1 MKTVLM
7 AVAVVKNQDKVLI
20 RKMDPAKSPY
30 KELWA
35 LFGGR
40 IDGEGS
46 VEELLNQELM
56 QRWNFKVRISDKL
69 WWDEELKVD
78 RDGEEKRFVYIDAI
92 CEVEAGEPNPVNKN
106 ETLEWV
112 ALGELTNYD
121 LNPPTKTVLKRLEY
135 VG

>member
-7 AVAVVKNQDKVLI
+7 AVAVLKAEDKILL

-40 IDGEGS
+40 IDGEGL
-46 VEELLNQELM
+46 VQDLLNKELEA
-56 QRWNFKVRISDKL
+56 RWNFKVRISEKL

-78 RDGEEKRFVYIDAI
+78 QDGEEKRFVYIDAI
-92 CEVEAGEPNPVNKN
+92 CEIESGEPKPVNEN
-106 ETLEWV
+106 EILEWV
-112 ALGELTNYD
+112 ARSDLESYD
-121 LNPPTKTVLKRLEY
+121 LNPPTKILLKRLEY
-135 VG
+135 LR

>member
-7 AVAVVKNQDKVLI
+7 AVAVVKAQDKILL
-20 RKMDPAKSPY
+20 RKMDPVKSPY

-46 VEELLNQELM
+46 VEDLLNKELK
-56 QRWNFKVRISDKL
+56 QRWNFTVRISDRL

-78 RDGEEKRFVYIDAI
+78 HDGEEKRFVYIDAV
-92 CEVEAGEPNPVNKN
+92 CEIAADEPNPVNEN
-106 ETLEWV
+106 EILEWV
-112 ALGELTNYD
+112 TLSELASYD
-121 LNPPTKTVLKRLEY
+121 LNPPTKTLLKRLEY
-135 VG
+135 VS